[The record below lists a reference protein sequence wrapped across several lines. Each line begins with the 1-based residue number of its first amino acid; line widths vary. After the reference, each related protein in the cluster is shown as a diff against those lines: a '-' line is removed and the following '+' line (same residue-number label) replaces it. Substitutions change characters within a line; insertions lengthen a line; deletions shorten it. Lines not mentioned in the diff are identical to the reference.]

1 MSLDTAARMQDVPSG
16 KSIAAA
22 PRPLFGQT
30 LDGRVVLHDIEHLVT
45 GFGPNPAGEVALALC
60 NVAATARYFTP
71 ASAQYFSH
79 ATYFVSTASFARA
92 SLHYHGVLPTYF
104 EAMQKGIA
112 VGLALEKPLFLVE
125 WEECLDW
132 QLDDIAAHLG
142 FARGPAQG
150 WDWTTE
156 ATTG

>member
-45 GFGPNPAGEVALALC
+45 GFGPNP
-60 NVAATARYFTP
+60 
-71 ASAQYFSH
+71 
-79 ATYFVSTASFARA
+79 
-92 SLHYHGVLPTYF
+92 
-104 EAMQKGIA
+104 
-112 VGLALEKPLFLVE
+112 
-125 WEECLDW
+125 ECLDW

-150 WDWTTE
+150 WDWTTA

>member
-16 KSIAAA
+16 KSWAAA

-45 GFGPNPAGEVALALC
+45 GFGPNPAGEVALAVC

-79 ATYFVSTASFARA
+79 ATYFVSSASFARSRA
-92 SLHYHGVLPTYF
+92 RLG
-104 EAMQKGIA
+104 
-112 VGLALEKPLFLVE
+112 
-125 WEECLDW
+125 
-132 QLDDIAAHLG
+132 LDDRSNNRLRNSGPLG
-142 FARGPAQG
+142 AKPDNCGSPQL
-150 WDWTTE
+150 
-156 ATTG
+156 